1 MLPLNYTP
9 LCACCLC
16 PTVIKEGDCCYV
28 CWWEREEIYE
38 LDPEDNGGGINGAID
53 LPEAQKNWHAGA
65 CMMPRGHV
73 RLRGWT
79 AVLSLALGAGGAVRR
94 SGMVC
99 PCAVAAQRGCLGT
112 VLLMR
117 RLSGS

>member
-28 CWWEREEIYE
+28 CWWEREEICE

-53 LPEAQKNWHAGA
+53 LPEAQKNWREGA

-73 RLRGWT
+73 GYEDGRQSYLWHW
-79 AVLSLALGAGGAVRR
+79 VQAVR
-94 SGMVC
+94 SGEVEWS
-99 PCAVAAQRGCLGT
+99 PHALWQRNADVWG
-112 VLLMR
+112 R
-117 RLSGS
+117 YF